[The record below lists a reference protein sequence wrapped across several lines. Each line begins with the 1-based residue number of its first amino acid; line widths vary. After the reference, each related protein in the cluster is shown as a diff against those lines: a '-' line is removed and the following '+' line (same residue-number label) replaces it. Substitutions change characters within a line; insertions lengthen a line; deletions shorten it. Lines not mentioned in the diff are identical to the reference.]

1 MTRIIKASEVKP
13 GQRIH
18 WTEDGT
24 TRELTV
30 VQVCQGG
37 CTKPSMQFRNDA
49 GRYEYAALDAEVT
62 VLSEPAPPQPEEPTE
77 FGARVVADGRR
88 FLRAPSPSSDPIPW
102 LSDSDDEWHNW
113 AAILAMGPVQVV
125 PDQGWTVPADT
136 PEVPERIEEWPEDDT
151 ALRKHEW
158 RDSSGRFWQ
167 SLGEGDWRFEVGP
180 DTWSFS
186 YPRPYR
192 GPWTRETDA

>member
-1 MTRIIKASEVKP
+1 MKQIKASEVKP
-13 GQRIH
+13 GMTIQ
-18 WTEDGT
+18 WFDLGVKSTC
-24 TRELTV
+24 V
-30 VQVCQGG
+30 VSSIEPSGNRMFQEIMAQGG
-37 CTKPSMQFRNDA
+37 GEAT
-49 GRYEYAALDAEVT
+49 LDNNAPVT
-62 VLSEPAPPQPEEPTE
+62 VLSEPTPPQPEEPRWVA
-77 FGARVVADGRR
+77 ARVKVGDRR
-88 FLRAPSPSSDPIPW
+88 FFRVDDSDRPWRKADHKGKVIPFRYSWSDICSSDTVTVI
-102 LSDSDDEWHNW
+102 
-113 AAILAMGPVQVV
+113 
-125 PDQGWTVPADT
+125 PDQGWTVLDT
-136 PEVPERIEEWPEDDT
+136 PAVPERIEEWPEDDT